1 MAPCANLISDLA
13 MGATLDPRKA
23 HLVRQHGDILA
34 IYTWV
39 NDERALVLMPAH
51 RKPGSPWFVVCES
64 AAYRYDNPHY
74 LAQQAKKA
82 AEVIGMDETTDT
94 WFKVAT
100 IIIEGLGDLIRMPH
114 APDKELMSSAI
125 GQMQIRADGESMV
138 ARDIVLEKDEP
149 EYV

>member
-1 MAPCANLISDLA
+1 MAPCAHLIRDLA

-23 HLVRQHGDILA
+23 HLVRQHGDIIA

-82 AEVIGMDETTDT
+82 AEVIGMGETQAA
-94 WFKVAT
+94 WFKIAT
-100 IIIEGLGDLIRMPH
+100 IIIEGLGDLIRMPS
-114 APDKELMSSAI
+114 APEKELMSAPI
-125 GQMQIRADGESMV
+125 GHMEIREDGELMTG
-138 ARDIVLEKDEP
+138 RDIVLEKDEP
-149 EYV
+149 EYA